1 MGDSGMWAV
10 TTVGSASSSESK
22 FWKAVMGYETE
33 RRVAVE
39 AVLKACRLCR
49 AVQANLVSEETVA
62 KGDQSPVTAADFGAQ
77 AVISLDLL
85 RAFPDDRVVA
95 EENASFL
102 RTLQGGD
109 LKARVIRHVTA
120 VVPSLTDAQILAAI
134 DRGTWVGGAT
144 GRHWT
149 LDPIDGT
156 MGYLR
161 GDQYAIALA
170 LIEEGEVVLGVLG
183 CPNLPV
189 NVNSPDGPRG
199 CLCIALKDQGA
210 MMRQI
215 DDPTEKNIR
224 VTDIADPAVASFC
237 ESFEGTHSSHRD
249 AARVAAILGVTMP
262 PLRIDSQCKYAVLAR
277 GEVSIYLRL
286 PARAGYEEKIW
297 DHAAGWIIVREAGG
311 EVSDIRGQALDF
323 SLGRTLHH
331 NIGVVATNGRLHP
344 HVMAALE
351 KVIGPE

>member
-10 TTVGSASSSESK
+10 TTVGSASSSEGEI
-22 FWKAVMGYETE
+22 WKAVMGYEAE
-33 RRVAVE
+33 RRIAVE
-39 AVLKACRLCR
+39 AVLKACRVCR
-49 AVQANLVSEETVA
+49 AVQAGLVSEETVA

-85 RAFPDDRVVA
+85 TAFPDDRVVA

-102 RTLQGGD
+102 RTPRGGD
-109 LKARVIRHVTA
+109 LKARVIHHVTA

-134 DRGTWVGGAT
+134 DRGTWVGGST

-156 MGYLR
+156 TGYLR

-183 CPNLPV
+183 CPDLPV
-189 NVNSPDGPRG
+189 NANSPDGARG
-199 CLCIALKDQGA
+199 CLFIALKGQGA
-210 MMRQI
+210 TVRRI
-215 DDPTEKNIR
+215 DDPTEKKIR
-224 VTDIADPAVASFC
+224 VTDIADPAMASFC

-249 AARVAAILGVTMP
+249 AARVAAILGVTVP

-286 PARAGYEEKIW
+286 PARVGYEEKIW

-311 EVSDIRGQALDF
+311 EVSDVRGQALDF
-323 SLGRTLHH
+323 SLGRTLRH
-331 NIGVVATNGRLHP
+331 NIGIVATNGRLHP
-344 HVMAALE
+344 HVMAALKE
-351 KVIGPE
+351 ALGPE